1 MPAYDYL
8 LLNGVIV
15 PDTSEI
21 LQEVQQEYKDSFN
34 DQNLAVTPDTPQG
47 VLITAETFS
56 RSGQVRNN
64 AAIANQINPN
74 QAGGVFLDAIWAL
87 TGGARIPST
96 STVVSVNL
104 TGQPNAL
111 IPQSVILQ
119 STNGDYF
126 QIAGAVNLDSTGNA
140 TAIFISTVPGPI
152 AATVGS
158 INSIY
163 VGVLGLET
171 VINTT
176 AGVIGSLTESDD
188 ASRKRR
194 RNTLALQGSGS
205 LLSITSG
212 LYNTPNVLS
221 LSALEN
227 TTSSITVIELVTMQP
242 HSLYYCVDGGTD
254 LDVANSIFKK
264 KSGGCGYTNG
274 ASTNPITVNI
284 EGPNDVLYPVSFDRP
299 DILQVLVRVT
309 ARNNGIAID
318 ISAAIKKAVLDWA
331 SGLVVDNLGLTV
343 GTNVSSFDIAGA
355 IKIENPG
362 IDVTLV
368 ETTLASLINYSSLEI
383 PISVWQKAVI
393 QNESSVVVILI

>member
-1 MPAYDYL
+1 MSAYDYL

-126 QIAGAVNLDSTGNA
+126 QIAGSVNLDSTGNA
-140 TAIFISTVPGPI
+140 TANFIATVPGPI

-194 RNTLALQGSGS
+194 RNTLAGQGSGS
-205 LLSITSG
+205 LEAIASG
-212 LYNTPNVLS
+212 LYNTQNVLS
-221 LSALEN
+221 LQGIEN
-227 TTSSITVIELVTMQP
+227 QTDVIQIKENVIMKKNSI
-242 HSLYYCVDGGTD
+242 YFCVDGGTD
-254 LDVANSIFKK
+254 LDVAKTIRTKK
-264 KSGGCGYTNG
+264 GGGCGYTNG
-274 ASTNPITVNI
+274 ASSNPVTVNI
-284 EGPNDVLYPVSFDRP
+284 EYLNVLYPVSFDRP
-299 DILQVLVRVT
+299 DFLQVLVRVT
-309 ARNNGIAID
+309 ARDNGIPID
-318 ISAAIKKAVLDWA
+318 ISAAIKKAVIDWA
-331 SGLVVDNLGLTV
+331 NGLVVDNVGLTV
-343 GTNVSSFDIAGA
+343 GMNVSSFDIAGA

-368 ETTLASLINYSSLEI
+368 ETTFASLINYSSLEI
-383 PISVWQKAVI
+383 PIEVWQKAVI